1 MVTYI
6 QKYCKEYIEL
16 ELELNTEIYSIGSTI
31 EDYKN
36 GKWIKLTDEQLQ
48 FRQNNPEASKE
59 EVINMKITP
68 EPQPSEKDLLIEAKY
83 NKEQEIF
90 SKLQEHYVYN
100 LDSTNIFTFNT
111 LAIKDRCSR
120 NKSIIINGK
129 EISSDILEIALGEIN
144 DYSEKVQSNLDS
156 KINSV
161 RNCQSKEEVETINS
175 DSGYPEIINKTT
187 EDLNSQLHKINHSNL
202 NYQAA
207 SFAKLMV
214 NTVSMTNTQALEMQ
228 VLFPIWGQQ
237 GAEFG
242 KEVEMGF
249 RLRVVDD
256 TSDVLYEVIQ
266 KHTLQ
271 EHYKPGTRIESLYKI
286 IDVVHTG
293 TKEDPIPYNN
303 NMQLELGKYYSQNGV
318 TYLCFRDTGQPVYN
332 DLSALVDI
340 YVKVAQ

>member
-16 ELELNTEIYSIGSTI
+16 ESELNTEIYPIGSTI

-48 FRQNNPEASKE
+48 FRQNNPEVSKE

-129 EISSDILEIALGEIN
+129 EISSDILEVALGEIN

-242 KEVEMGF
+242 KEVEIGF

-271 EHYKPGTRIESLYKI
+271 EHYKPGTGTEALYKI

>member
-16 ELELNTEIYSIGSTI
+16 ESELSTEFYPIGSTL

-156 KINSV
+156 IINSV
-161 RNCQSKEEVETINS
+161 RNCQSKEEVEAINS
-175 DSGYPEIINKTT
+175 DFGYPEIINKTT
-187 EDLNSQLHKINHSNL
+187 EDLISQLHKINHNNL

-207 SFAKLMV
+207 SLAKLMV

-228 VLFPIWGQQ
+228 MLFPIWGQQ

-242 KEVEMGF
+242 KEVEIGF

-256 TSDVLYEVIQ
+256 TSDVLYEVTQ

-271 EHYKPGTRIESLYKI
+271 EHYKPGTGTESLYKS
-286 IDVVHTG
+286 IDVVHIG

>member
-271 EHYKPGTRIESLYKI
+271 EHYKPGTGIESLYKI